1 MKETDP
7 EFFEFL
13 QKNQPELLQFGQGE
27 DEDDEEEEE
36 AEEDDDDDDGAS
48 SDSDSDDAQ
57 AAAAKVRGCSPTTT
71 TKLHTY
77 KHSVFYPRPPYHR
90 PPRRPLLRAGR

>member
-36 AEEDDDDDDGAS
+36 AEEADDDGAS

-57 AAAAKVRGCSPTTT
+57 AAAAKVRGCSPTVT
-71 TKLHTY
+71 TKLHTC
-77 KHSVFYPRPPYHR
+77 KHSVFYSPPPFHR
-90 PPRRPLLRAGR
+90 PPRRPLLRAAR